1 MTTLVII
8 LNAIFNL
15 LTIAFCLRALRR
27 PEFVQN
33 PRKILRSEWHYIYMY
48 AARAIP
54 LAILAAIAPIIWR
67 SSGVAFV
74 LFTAALVQVL
84 DSAIGFWQKSKI
96 LSIVPLVGAVG
107 FLLFGLYF
115 LHSFQGGN

>member
-1 MTTLVII
+1 MTTLIII

-33 PRKILRSEWHYIYMY
+33 PRKILRSERHYIYMY

-54 LAILAAIAPIIWR
+54 LGILAAVVPIVWR
-67 SSGVAFV
+67 SSAVAFI
-74 LFTAALVQVL
+74 LFTMALVQVL
-84 DSAIGFWQKSKI
+84 DSAIGFWQKSRV

-107 FLLFGLYF
+107 FLLLGMYF
-115 LHSFQGGN
+115 LYNFQEGN